1 MKGKLIL
8 LLEAD
13 NIINPII
20 FWFEINRYNDKN
32 EIMIKNLVKTTWM
45 YRYNWP
51 TEINYD
57 QGS

>member
-32 EIMIKNLVKTTWM
+32 EIMIKKLGK
-45 YRYNWP
+45 
-51 TEINYD
+51 NYMD
-57 QGS
+57 VQI